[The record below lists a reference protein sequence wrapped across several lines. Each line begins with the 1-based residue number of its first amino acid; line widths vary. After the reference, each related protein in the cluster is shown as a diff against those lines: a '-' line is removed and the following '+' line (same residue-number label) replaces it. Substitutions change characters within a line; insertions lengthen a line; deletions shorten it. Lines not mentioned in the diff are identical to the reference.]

1 MKKVFNYIKNILLTI
16 VLVIC
21 ISFLGLRAFG
31 IQSSVVMSGSMEPT
45 LPTGSVVFVDYRYD
59 YNKLKIGDIAVF
71 SANEGMDVIHR
82 IVEQKPEGFI
92 TKGDNNDVQDGLTVT
107 PSTFKG
113 KELFHIPFVGY
124 GIKMMMKYHINI
136 IIIGL
141 VIFYFIYQF
150 VFTYLIKAEDE

>member
-16 VLVIC
+16 VFVIC

-59 YNKLKIGDIAVF
+59 YNKLKIGDIVVF

-113 KELFHIPFVGY
+113 KELFHIPLVGY
-124 GIKMMMKYHINI
+124 GIKMMMQYRINI